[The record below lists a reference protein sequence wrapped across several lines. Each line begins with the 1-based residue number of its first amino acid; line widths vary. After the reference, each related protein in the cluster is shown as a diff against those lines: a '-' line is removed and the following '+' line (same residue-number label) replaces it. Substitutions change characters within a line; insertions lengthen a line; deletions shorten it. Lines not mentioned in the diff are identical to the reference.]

1 MQKYLKYGL
10 QFRTVPFQ
18 TKAQLE
24 ARESHNFSNELFLVD
39 LSPTYISELNVHLF
53 PHLNVCLKR
62 EEDV

>member
-24 ARESHNFSNELFLVD
+24 ARESHNFSNEL
-39 LSPTYISELNVHLF
+39 NVHLF